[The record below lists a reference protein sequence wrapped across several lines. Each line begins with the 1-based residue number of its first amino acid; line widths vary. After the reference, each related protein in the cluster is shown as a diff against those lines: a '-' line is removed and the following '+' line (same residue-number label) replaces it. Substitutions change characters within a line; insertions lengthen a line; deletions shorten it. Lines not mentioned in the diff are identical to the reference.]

1 MLCGKNLTRWPWP
14 LTLKINRVPDFIEN
28 KKTWFWLNLMAKSI
42 LSHSD
47 CHWFS
52 CHLQL
57 NTKSWVRSDQC
68 FLSFTLKSTSNIN
81 SKRHVLVIPSP
92 TKLRRDIVTLP
103 SVHSSVTSWRM
114 LILECSQGCYAVKIW
129 PGDLDLWPWKLI
141 EFQILLKTKKHD
153 FD

>member
-1 MLCGKNLTRWPWP
+1 MYSTTANMLNFKMAQTLLLKKDFLFHFPIRKTRYERITV
-14 LTLKINRVPDFIEN
+14 LLKT
-28 KKTWFWLNLMAKSI
+28 KKTRFWLNLMAKSI

-103 SVHSSVTSWRM
+103 SVHSSVTS
-114 LILECSQGCYAVKIW
+114 
-129 PGDLDLWPWKLI
+129 LWTL
-141 EFQILLKTKKHD
+141 
-153 FD
+153 